1 MKRLGQALSSPEHRL
16 LPGSLAHFCS
26 VDMFRWRGTP
36 SLKVLLEEEILPN
49 THVWVSLSQ
58 RSRNSIW
65 REENV
70 NFFFTYG
77 NMKVVVR

>member
-1 MKRLGQALSSPEHRL
+1 
-16 LPGSLAHFCS
+16 
-26 VDMFRWRGTP
+26 VFRWRGTP